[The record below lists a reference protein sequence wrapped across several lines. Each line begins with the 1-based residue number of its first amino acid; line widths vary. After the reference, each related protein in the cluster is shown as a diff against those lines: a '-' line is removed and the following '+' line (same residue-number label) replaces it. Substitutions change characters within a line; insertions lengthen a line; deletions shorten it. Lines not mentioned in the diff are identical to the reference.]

1 MRKVL
6 TAVLFLGLLVSHA
19 ASQVPDDKL
28 IAPGIGIGPWTLQMT
43 LAELATMNGVPGS
56 SGRDGSLDTNR
67 PESSWVRWHDVH
79 ALVARVR
86 PDAQVDVLEIR
97 SEDYKTAKGIGAG
110 VPRDVVELVYGKPTA
125 VTLLSIP
132 PTFSGWSNTVRL
144 IYDQMGLYF
153 EIGQTRKGMTLSFSV
168 GVFRPG
174 AARQLWKF

>member
-6 TAVLFLGLLVSHA
+6 TAVLLLGLLVPPA

-28 IAPGIGIGPWTLQMT
+28 VTPGVGIGRWTLQMT

-67 PESSWVRWHDVH
+67 PESSWVRWRDVH

-86 PDAQVDVLEIR
+86 PDAQVDVLESR
-97 SEDYKTAKGIGAG
+97 SVDYETAKGIGAG
-110 VPRDVVELVYGKPTA
+110 VPRDVVELAYGKPTA
-125 VTLLSIP
+125 VTLSDVP
-132 PTFSGWSNTVRL
+132 PTFSGWSSTVRL

-153 EIGQTRKGMTLSFSV
+153 EIGQTRAGKTLTFSV

-174 AARQLWKF
+174 TARQLWKF

>member
-1 MRKVL
+1 MRKAL

-28 IAPGIGIGPWTLQMT
+28 IAPGIGIGHWTLQMT

-132 PTFSGWSNTVRL
+132 PHILRLVQHRAVDLRPDGTILRDRTDNERDDPFLFSG
-144 IYDQMGLYF
+144 
-153 EIGQTRKGMTLSFSV
+153 SV
-168 GVFRPG
+168 PPR
-174 AARQLWKF
+174 RR